1 MSAGWGWAPEGTPGE
16 AERIVPRASSTG
28 TPSTGSFQ
36 GPPRTPLLSKWQ
48 PRPAPSPVAPLT
60 SVSWIFGNW
69 SALKGPAFGKLALG
83 ENNNKPKDHLPFF
96 FKLDK
101 YAPSNSW
108 TEDVLLSD
116 QTQFNW
122 HTPLTRELLCCKGHH
137 VNTALA
143 ACH

>member
-16 AERIVPRASSTG
+16 GHSAQGFLQRNPQCWLFPG
-28 TPSTGSFQ
+28 
-36 GPPRTPLLSKWQ
+36 GPPRAPFLSKHQ
-48 PRPAPSPVAPLT
+48 PLPAPSPAVPLS

-69 SALKGPAFGKLALG
+69 SALEGPAFGKLALG
-83 ENNNKPKDHLPFF
+83 ENNNTPQDHVPFF
-96 FKLDK
+96 FKFDK

-108 TEDVLLSD
+108 TEDMLLSD
-116 QTQFNW
+116 QNTVQLA
-122 HTPLTRELLCCKGHH
+122 HPLTRELLCCKGHH